1 MYRPVIDLTQSKVF
15 LTVVGL
21 LIRAGQ
27 VVKKI
32 AVWLKNHIMALIV
45 VALFLS
51 TMAIAELTCNGSIA
65 DSIGV
70 VLMIING
77 AAAVGISSILAKG
90 GENNG

>member
-1 MYRPVIDLTQSKVF
+1 MNRPVIDLTQSKAF
-15 LTVVGL
+15 LTAVGL
-21 LIRAGQ
+21 LVRAGQ
-27 VVKKI
+27 AFKKT

-45 VALFLS
+45 VALFIS
-51 TMAIAELTCNGSIA
+51 AMAIAELTCNGSIA

-70 VLMIING
+70 ALITVNG